1 MFAIKSSSSGPGA
14 PQPTMR
20 SFLRLAN
27 INKNFPVGH
36 SSGGSSRLDV
46 IESKKKSNY
55 WGAWSW
61 FSQHSLCILE
71 ALIYESNST
80 KDVL

>member
-1 MFAIKSSSSGPGA
+1 MFAIYADGRSLKLPKSSSSGPGA

-46 IESKKKSNY
+46 IESKKNRII
-55 WGAWSW
+55 GGPGGRG
-61 FSQHSLCILE
+61 FLNILC
-71 ALIYESNST
+71 AFWRP
-80 KDVL
+80 